1 MKDHLPKVTQEEID
15 NVNRPVSIEEI
26 ESTINNFLKQKA
38 PGPDQFTGEF
48 YQIFKEKLNNSL
60 QSLPVDRNRWDTS
73 CLLLQSQHFPDTKPD
88 RDTTDQNHS

>member
-48 YQIFKEKLNNSL
+48 YQIFKELTPVFHSVKT
-60 QSLPVDRNRWDTS
+60 LPDVFNEACIS
-73 CLLLQSQHFPDTKPD
+73 FIL
-88 RDTTDQNHS
+88 